1 MSETYSEAWSPNLER
16 ETSNLDIWFWHLEN
30 GAQSLQLNTHR
41 DIGQKVGVGG
51 VGGVGGVRGVWCS
64 NIKLGMVEASDAAFN
79 VLGSLP
85 SSSSISPDGFTSEVT
100 GISFIEHLT
109 GHVGGL

>member
-1 MSETYSEAWSPNLER
+1 MYWANECSKSAIKHSSGYLVLSMDKTA
-16 ETSNLDIWFWHLEN
+16 TSDTSDTLQQHPFQKLVLYKELDTN
-30 GAQSLQLNTHR
+30 SCQNS
-41 DIGQKVGVGG
+41 
-51 VGGVGGVRGVWCS
+51 RG
-64 NIKLGMVEASDAAFN
+64 MEASDAAFN

-85 SSSSISPDGFTSEVT
+85 SSSTISPDGFTSEVT